1 MFLEMS
7 AADDIE
13 DLTLEEDFNAEEILA
28 EKQQIEEE
36 AKQQEQGAIYDK
48 DLFAGENLDELEE
61 DVDFD

>member
-1 MFLEMS
+1 MFLEMN
-7 AADDIE
+7 AADDID
-13 DLTLEEDFNAEEILA
+13 DLTLEEDFDAEVILA

-48 DLFAGENLDELEE
+48 DLFAGEELEE